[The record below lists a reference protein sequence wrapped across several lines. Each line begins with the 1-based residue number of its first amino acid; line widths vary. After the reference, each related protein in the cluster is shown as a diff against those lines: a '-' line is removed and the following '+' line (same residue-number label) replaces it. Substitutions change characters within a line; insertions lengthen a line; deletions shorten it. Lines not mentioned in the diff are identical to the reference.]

1 LNRALEDL
9 EKCKQ
14 TLALRGT
21 DSKDQ
26 LEAARRTADQLFAD
40 NKKLQKQK
48 ADLMQAFKKQGQLIE
63 VLKRQKLHIQ
73 SAKLLEFT
81 EEEFMKALNVDI

>member
-1 LNRALEDL
+1 LEDL

-14 TLALRGT
+14 ALALRGT

-48 ADLMQAFKKQGQLIE
+48 ADLMQAFKKQGQLIV